1 MQQTALNLIAVSIF
15 SFTFLALV
23 GPVLNISPTIPAVIT
38 LGLLGG
44 ATIDALT
51 WEGKGMTLL
60 LALFASEE
68 ERERILHHEAG
79 HFLVAYLL
87 GIPVASYTLSAWDAF
102 WQSESGLAGVQL
114 QVDPSLEAQPHLS
127 EMPKTLEHFAT
138 VWMAG
143 IAAESIVYGR
153 SNGGKTDRQ
162 QLREALQLS
171 GLSQM
176 MQVQKERWA
185 ISQAKDLIR
194 QNQPSY
200 ESLVEAMK
208 RGDSVKNCCQILAEK
223 VQPVDMAQAA
233 S

>member
-1 MQQTALNLIAVSIF
+1 MPATR
-15 SFTFLALV
+15 FL
-23 GPVLNISPTIPAVIT
+23 P
-38 LGLLGG
+38 
-44 ATIDALT
+44 
-51 WEGKGMTLL
+51 WE
-60 LALFASEE
+60 
-68 ERERILHHEAG
+68 
-79 HFLVAYLL
+79 
-87 GIPVASYTLSAWDAF
+87 AF

-114 QVDPSLEAQPHLS
+114 QVDPPLEAQPHLS

-208 RGDSVKNCCQILAEK
+208 QGDSVKNCCQMLERE
-223 VQPVDMAQAA
+223 VQSVVDNAREAKPLPKI
-233 S
+233 